1 MCLVIDYISII
12 ELYDNVREKKIL
24 LEVFNSINCI
34 ICYILYVKKIYQK
47 LMYVVYGVILY
58 MYQVIVC
65 IIYVINW

>member
-12 ELYDNVREKKIL
+12 KLYDNVREKKIL

-34 ICYILYVKKIYQK
+34 ICYILYVEKIYQK